1 MTIIVKIMILLAF
14 IATVTLAFTVPG
26 LVLILLIKGAE
37 VCALWLIF
45 NVFSKICFGKT
56 IVELFKDI

>member
-1 MTIIVKIMILLAF
+1 MTAIVKLMILLTF

-26 LVLILLIKGAE
+26 LVLVLLIKGAE

-45 NVFSKICFGKT
+45 NVFAKICFGKT
-56 IVELFKDI
+56 IVDLFKDI